1 MIQIQKQ
8 PISFIVVITT
18 DTNVSY
24 FKTWGTLLVYSNG
37 GPIGVLIF
45 VSWSIDHAVFPNLCF
60 LSKHLSKCLGS
71 VFRVLSFCEN

>member
-37 GPIGVLIF
+37 GPVGVLIF
-45 VSWSIDHAVFPNLCF
+45 VS
-60 LSKHLSKCLGS
+60 
-71 VFRVLSFCEN
+71 